1 MMEACMIK
9 KYFSFQDI
17 INAFPVIADTTYPSK
32 PNDND
37 ASSNWFTK
45 VLADASINLKY
56 AIEGLASTYTADT
69 ISAIVN
75 ALMNIVYNRHAE
87 DFVYAVYINPQSYWE
102 GVDYTLA
109 SADICRALSG
119 LINVL
124 NNTAPRYIPIFTK
137 NKDYSSDPVAAI
149 SSHTEGVSNFNDTPQ
164 NIGDFGDED
173 HTTNISTS
181 SSDSTVDSGSIMERL
196 SAMFDNWKSVILEWS
211 NEFNQLFIKEG
222 QVL

>member
-1 MMEACMIK
+1 MMEAYMIK
-9 KYFSFQDI
+9 KYFSFQEI
-17 INAFPVIADTTYPSK
+17 IDAFPVIADTTYPSQ

-45 VLADASINLKY
+45 VIADASINLKY
-56 AIEGLASTYTADT
+56 AIEGLASTYTAAA
-69 ISAIVN
+69 ISDIVN

-87 DFVYAVYINPQSYWE
+87 DLVYSVSKMFDGDEEFNYSL
-102 GVDYTLA
+102 T
-109 SADICRALSG
+109 SADISRVLSRI
-119 LINVL
+119 INVL

-149 SSHTEGVSNFNDTPQ
+149 SSHTEGVSKFNDTPQ

-173 HTTNISTS
+173 HTTNISAS
-181 SSDSTVDSGSIMERL
+181 SSDSSVDSGSIMERL
-196 SAMFDNWKSVILEWS
+196 TAMFDNWKSVILEWS